1 MSDRGS
7 TPGPAGG
14 RPTVHRPLPSPAT
27 ADEVVGRLAHDV
39 RTPLLTAR
47 SAVSLVREELG
58 NLAPDLESLVGRAEA
73 ALDRVDRTLSAAV
86 EHARIGTARLAPRRV
101 EVRGVL
107 LEAIASV
114 GADAEART
122 TLRGRD
128 RSALADPDALRRIV
142 TNLVDNALR
151 YGGDGA
157 VTVTIG
163 GDRTVVTVQVRDHGP
178 GLGGDDDLFSPFVRG
193 AASRGRDGS
202 GLGLATAADL
212 ARRLG
217 GDLSGRDAPDGGAV
231 LTLELPA
238 AD

>member
-1 MSDRGS
+1 M
-7 TPGPAGG
+7 
-14 RPTVHRPLPSPAT
+14 HRALASHAA

-47 SAVSLVREELG
+47 SAVSLVREQLG
-58 NLAPDLESLVGRAEA
+58 ELAPDLEALVGRAEA
-73 ALDRVDRTLSAAV
+73 ALDRVDRTLTAAV
-86 EHARIGTARLAPRRV
+86 EHARVGTTPLAPRRV

-122 TLRGRD
+122 VVSGQD

-151 YGGDGA
+151 YGGDGT
-157 VTVTIG
+157 VQVTIG
-163 GDRTVVTVQVRDHGP
+163 GGGAVVTIEVHDDGP
-178 GLGGDDDLFSPFVRG
+178 GLGGDDDLFAPFVRG
-193 AASRGRDGS
+193 ATSNGRDGS

-217 GDLSGRDAPDGGAV
+217 GHLSGRDVPEGGAV

-238 AD
+238 AT